1 MSMRIP
7 MVIYKDREEYLHS
20 IGGRKSIHHIRGQD
34 RLERIFAGFFST
46 EQEAELPTQQK
57 TYYSDV
63 LLTVGLIDPKRFA
76 CLEVDTYKYGSQ
88 KKKSPR
94 HIKNRDNAIMQ
105 FYHIPVIRIDVDALK
120 EGRSATKH
128 YQSDNQIFDYVL
140 EKEKSFKLDPEKY
153 MQEAQRG

>member
-1 MSMRIP
+1 MNYTIP
-7 MVIYKDREEYLHS
+7 LVVYNDRKDYEDS
-20 IGGRKSIHHIRGQD
+20 IGGRKSAYHIRGQD
-34 RLERIFAGFFST
+34 RLVRIFTGFFNC
-46 EQEAELPTQQK
+46 EKEGELPTSQK
-57 TYYSDV
+57 TYWSDV
-63 LLTVGLIDPKRFA
+63 LLTVGLIEPKRFA
-76 CLEVDTYKYGSQ
+76 CLEVDTYVYGSQ
-88 KKKSPR
+88 KKKSPK

-128 YQSDNQIFDYVL
+128 YQSDNEIFDYVL